1 MATPLTLYRIA
12 AILRISG
19 PAAARLIRSEGIP
32 IHGKV
37 RPRVDPED
45 LWAWIIERE
54 RRFTMR
60 QRHMAEV
67 DAAIRGRTR

>member
-1 MATPLTLYRIA
+1 
-12 AILRISG
+12 
-19 PAAARLIRSEGIP
+19 LIRSEGIP

-60 QRHMAEV
+60 QQHMREV